1 MTQLNLARACIE
13 PWATHPAHA
22 GRAAFTF
29 VTPEADETYTY
40 ADVWDRVQRIGRGL
54 LAAGPQPGDRVLI
67 RLPHSPDYAFAFLGA
82 TVAGLVP
89 IPANPTLTA
98 EEAAFLIEDAQAAAL
113 VANPE
118 AQVAGFEG
126 LVVDQAGLAA
136 LDGPGPLPET
146 DAEDPAYL
154 IYTSGSTAR
163 PKGVLHAHRTVLARR
178 LMREGW
184 QGFTPGDR
192 TLHAGTLNWSYTLGV
207 GLLDAWAAGAH
218 AHLVQQPFD
227 PAGWPALMERLGTT
241 IFIAVPTVY
250 RQVLKYGNLESHDL
264 SALRYGLCAGEP
276 LRPALLDEWRERV
289 GTELYESLGM
299 TEISTYISSSET
311 VPVRP
316 GSAGKPQAGR
326 RVAILRELPD
336 EPGRTDGVELPR
348 GEVGLLAVH
357 RSDQGLMLG
366 YWRRPA
372 EEAQVIQGDW
382 FVGGDLASMDEDGY
396 VWFAGR
402 SDDIIKSFGLRLSP
416 IEIETEIS
424 HHPDVQEVAA
434 VGLAVDPMK
443 TLLAVAVVPR
453 EGAQLTEDHLRA
465 FAAEHL
471 ADYKQ
476 PHVYRFVEQLPRTR
490 NGKVQRRI
498 LAQELM
504 SADGGTST

>member
-1 MTQLNLARACIE
+1 MAEQLNLARACIE
-13 PWATHPAHA
+13 PWATDPAHA

-40 ADVWDRVQRIGRGL
+40 AEVWDRVQHIGRGL
-54 LAAGPQPGDRVLI
+54 LAEGLQPGDRVLI

-98 EEAAFLIEDAQAAAL
+98 EEAAFLIEDAQASAL
-113 VANPE
+113 IANPE
-118 AQVAGFEG
+118 AQVAGFGG
-126 LVVDQAGLAA
+126 LVLDQAGLAA

-184 QGFTPGDR
+184 QGFTPDDR

-227 PAGWPALMERLGTT
+227 PAAWPALMERLGTT

-250 RQVLKYGNLESHDL
+250 RQVLKYGNLESYDL

-276 LRPALLDEWRERV
+276 LWPALLDEWRARA

-299 TEISTYISSSET
+299 TEISTFISCSET

-336 EPGRTDGVELPR
+336 EPGQTDGVELPR

-372 EEAQVIQGDW
+372 EEAQVMQGDW

-396 VWFAGR
+396 IWFSGR

-443 TLLAVAVVPR
+443 TLVAVAVVPR
-453 EGAQLTEDHLRA
+453 EGAQLTEDSLRA
-465 FAAEHL
+465 FAANHL

-476 PHVYRFVEQLPRTR
+476 PHIYRFVEQLPRTR

-498 LAQELM
+498 LAQELLN
-504 SADGGTST
+504 AGGGA